1 MSLIPVQAGFE
12 ICYDGIALAGVQS
25 YEIRLLN
32 DVRRVAAAGHNAL
45 NKLLYGGYSYQVTV
59 RRLLPEHPEV
69 PTWPLGFTVA
79 PFTLTI
85 RRKTRLDTL
94 EGCMLLS
101 LTEQCQHG
109 GCAVE
114 ELVCVAKSRKVS
126 AVSD

>member
-1 MSLIPVQAGFE
+1 MSLIPVQSGFQ
-12 ICYDGIALAGVQS
+12 ICYNGIPLAGVQS

-32 DVRRVAAAGHNAL
+32 NIKEVAAVGRNAL

-59 RRLLPEHPEV
+59 RRLIPEHPEV
-69 PTWPLGFTVA
+69 PTFPLSFTVA

-94 EGCMLLS
+94 ADCMLLS

-114 ELVCVAKSRKVS
+114 ELVCVAKIRSVS
-126 AVSD
+126 AITE